1 VGALEKKWLRLRSL
15 VRHIRHVSFVDFVLV
30 SGSMATGEA
39 TEESDFD
46 LLVGARAGRIFTVR
60 FFAAGLFEFLGVRR
74 RSADGKGKSRDKIC
88 LNHFVTPQSY
98 RLGEPHNE
106 YWAYLYRHLMPIYG
120 KKEAIEVFF
129 DANTWA
135 NEPIYRGP
143 SSIRREWSL
152 ISVVGEW
159 LFGGRLGNWLEKRL
173 KRYEVKRI
181 ERNLASSLGYKP
193 VVRYDDAE
201 LRFHTDTRRIEE
213 WCLRN
218 TLTKQ

>member
-1 VGALEKKWLRLRSL
+1 
-15 VRHIRHVSFVDFVLV
+15 
-30 SGSMATGEA
+30 
-39 TEESDFD
+39 
-46 LLVGARAGRIFTVR
+46 
-60 FFAAGLFEFLGVRR
+60 
-74 RSADGKGKSRDKIC
+74 
-88 LNHFVTPQSY
+88 
-98 RLGEPHNE
+98 
-106 YWAYLYRHLMPIYG
+106 MPIYG